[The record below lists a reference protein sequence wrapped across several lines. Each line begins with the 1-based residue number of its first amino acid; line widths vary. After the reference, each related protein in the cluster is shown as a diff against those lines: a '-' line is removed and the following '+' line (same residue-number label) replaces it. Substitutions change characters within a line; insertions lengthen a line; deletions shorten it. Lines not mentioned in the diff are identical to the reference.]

1 MISAQNRPFH
11 GFFQLLP
18 WTRSGQSVD
27 TTEKSA
33 SKFSKIAKFE
43 SDLLKAKIHLKSG
56 EMLQTSVDFR
66 NFTGLIFAR

>member
-1 MISAQNRPFH
+1 MISAPFH

-18 WTRSGQSVD
+18 LTRSGQSVD

-43 SDLLKAKIHLKSG
+43 SDLLKAKILGLKSG

-66 NFTGLIFAR
+66 NF